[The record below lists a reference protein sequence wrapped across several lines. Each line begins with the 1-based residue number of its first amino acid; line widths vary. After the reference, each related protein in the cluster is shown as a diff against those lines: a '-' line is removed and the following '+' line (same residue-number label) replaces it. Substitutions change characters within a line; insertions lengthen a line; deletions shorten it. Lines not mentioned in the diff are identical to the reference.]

1 MHHKLRRQRG
11 IAIWKIDGEGG
22 TGSQAAFAA
31 VSHHP
36 NYLCFA
42 VALPFPENRVS
53 ANRIFVGEDQL
64 CQLLADHH
72 VSLRGR
78 LVALSPDPMIS
89 GVERAVARR
98 NRLTFRYR
106 LLP

>member
-42 VALPFPENRVS
+42 VALSLPENHAS
-53 ANRIFVGEDQL
+53 ANRIFVGPIFVGEDQL

-89 GVERAVARR
+89 GVERA
-98 NRLTFRYR
+98 
-106 LLP
+106 